1 MTFDEFLETLI
12 QKKSSDIR
20 VGYICK
26 IESVDY
32 KKLTASIS
40 PLWKFAGEDGN
51 KKYGVLTD
59 VPISFLGGN
68 SVFARATLEKGDL
81 VLCLFVSHSL
91 DSARKGN
98 ASSDEYK
105 SHGLQNVIILG
116 TVFSSLALPTKKG
129 FLVSSKLGDIY
140 LNITDSQIDCK
151 VKDTLMVLKS
161 SGVEIT
167 GDVIIKGNLEV
178 DKEITWMKKTKPGK
192 ASKHIHPTPTGPSGV
207 YV

>member
-68 SVFARATLEKGDL
+68 SAVRFVFIGA
-81 VLCLFVSHSL
+81 CIS
-91 DSARKGN
+91 
-98 ASSDEYK
+98 
-105 SHGLQNVIILG
+105 
-116 TVFSSLALPTKKG
+116 FSRRVQA
-129 FLVSSKLGDIY
+129 VA
-140 LNITDSQIDCK
+140 N
-151 VKDTLMVLKS
+151 
-161 SGVEIT
+161 E
-167 GDVIIKGNLEV
+167 
-178 DKEITWMKKTKPGK
+178 
-192 ASKHIHPTPTGPSGV
+192 
-207 YV
+207 